1 MKKLI
6 LLLALAITGTIHA
19 QIPVTDVATNGQLG
33 LLNTTTASS
42 YGKMAEQVVT
52 AAKQLSQLEKTY
64 NTVKATAEKV
74 EKVSDAVQS
83 YNDVDKF
90 ISKQKEIIKNVGL
103 VTNSKKSTIPRN
115 QLQNIL
121 NTSSSS
127 IKKIQEFLSDNVF
140 NMNDKER
147 IDLVTA
153 ENKKL
158 ELSLMRSRMY
168 ANSVK

>member
-1 MKKLI
+1 MKKLL
-6 LLLALAITGTIHA
+6 LLLAMTITGTMHA
-19 QIPVTDVATNGQLG
+19 QIPVTDVASNGQLG
-33 LLNTTTASS
+33 LLNSTTSS
-42 YGKMAEQVVT
+42 TYAKMSEQVIS

-74 EKVSDAVQS
+74 EKVNNAVQS
-83 YNDVDKF
+83 YNDVEKF
-90 ISKQKEIIKNVGL
+90 ISKQKEIIKNVSL
-103 VTNSKKSTIPRN
+103 VTSSRKSTIPRG
-115 QLQNIL
+115 QLQNII
-121 NTSSSS
+121 NTSSAS
-127 IKKIQEFLSDNVF
+127 INKIQEFLSDNIF
-140 NMNDKER
+140 SLNDKER

>member
-6 LLLALAITGTIHA
+6 LLLALTITGIIHA

-33 LLNTTTASS
+33 LLNTTTSS
-42 YGKMAEQVVT
+42 AYGKMAEQVVT

-64 NTVKATAEKV
+64 NTVKATADKV
-74 EKVSDAVQS
+74 EKVNDAVQG
-83 YNDVDKF
+83 YNDVEKF
-90 ISKQKEIIKNVGL
+90 ISKQKEIIRNVSL
-103 VTNSKKSTIPRN
+103 VTSSKKSTVSRT

-121 NTSSSS
+121 NTSSAS
-127 IKKIQEFLSDNVF
+127 IKKIQDFLSDNLF
-140 NMNDKER
+140 NLNDKER

-158 ELSLMRSRMY
+158 ELSLMRSRIY